1 MLVYHRV
8 TPQQYV
14 AGTHL
19 YTWVKRDKVEYS
31 SLSKE
36 TTRRARL
43 KALNR
48 TLPNTFCF
56 VDLFCRKETNER
68 FAICD
73 KNYGL
78 PPWKTPIFRP
88 LKNRFFFKSKRC
100 CNFWWANPFG
110 KYPFFRP
117 LKNRYFDNLKSLV
130 FNIDLPNT
138 FCGPVSL

>member
-1 MLVYHRV
+1 MLVYHRA

-19 YTWVKRDKVEYS
+19 YTGVKRDKVQLS

-36 TTRRARL
+36 ITRRARL
-43 KALNR
+43 NALNR
-48 TLPNTFCF
+48 TLPTTFCF

-78 PPWKTPIFRP
+78 LPWKNTYFSTTKKSIF
-88 LKNRFFFKSKRC
+88 L
-100 CNFWWANPFG
+100 
-110 KYPFFRP
+110 
-117 LKNRYFDNLKSLV
+117 SLNGV
-130 FNIDLPNT
+130 AIFM
-138 FCGPVSL
+138 G